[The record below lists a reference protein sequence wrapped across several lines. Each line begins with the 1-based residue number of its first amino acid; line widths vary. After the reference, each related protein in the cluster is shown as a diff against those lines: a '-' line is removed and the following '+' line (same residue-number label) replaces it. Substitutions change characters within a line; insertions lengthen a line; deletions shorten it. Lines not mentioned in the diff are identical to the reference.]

1 MRGKERDSTTNE
13 TSKVMKNQWGNT
25 GMLAST
31 NEGFF
36 QFQARPGNK
45 GRNMNPQVK
54 GGVTSEG
61 EFGSRH
67 VKTVLMD
74 MNKDIFTLAQPK
86 GKWKWL
92 ALAKQQ
98 QDTMEAEI
106 EGPMQKRK
114 LKIDGVLKETN
125 VVKRQKIK
133 EERKVLGKL
142 MPQHLGWV
150 VVVVQHHRV
159 Q

>member
-1 MRGKERDSTTNE
+1 MRGKERDSTRNE
-13 TSKVMKNQWGNT
+13 TGKVLKNQWGNT

-36 QFQARPGNK
+36 QFQACPRNK
-45 GRNMNPQVK
+45 ERNMNPQKK

-61 EFGSRH
+61 EFGSGH
-67 VKTVLMD
+67 VKTLLMD
-74 MNKDIFTLAQPK
+74 TNKDIFTSSQQK

-92 ALAKQQ
+92 APAKQQ

-125 VVKRQKIK
+125 VVKK
-133 EERKVLGKL
+133 
-142 MPQHLGWV
+142 
-150 VVVVQHHRV
+150 
-159 Q
+159 